1 MKKLFLLLPLFFLY
15 CSDDIDLSGTWKK
28 TEDVEYPMW
37 HNDVFVVREFNQTT
51 KLSFGD
57 SLLTAQ
63 FTNNT
68 HDEDT
73 TIYLPYVSSDDEFTV
88 FEYSDTD
95 TTEYIYSLSSDRS
108 KSLTI
113 TKKSAEQFMVKH
125 YYFLMMLDGKSSK

>member
-1 MKKLFLLLPLFFLY
+1 MKNLLLLIPIFFLF

-28 TEDVEYPMW
+28 TEDVGYPMIQD
-37 HNDVFVVREFNQTT
+37 NIIIVREFNQTT
-51 KLSFGD
+51 KLTFGD

-73 TIYLPYVSSDDEFTV
+73 TIYLPYVSSEDEFTV

-95 TTEYIYSLSSDRS
+95 TTEYIYSLSNDRS

-113 TKKSAEQFMVKH
+113 TKKSPEQFMVKH
-125 YYFLMMLDGKSSK
+125 YYFLMMLDGKYSK